1 MFDWLRKRKKNRKI
15 KTLDYLINLEERRQ
29 LFLTKQ
35 INETK
40 TLEEKIIEKEK
51 VKPPNLFASKN
62 CAFVTTETDI
72 ELVQVKVLD
81 NHKIKY
87 KKREI
92 LIDPYRPAHI
102 LTIPLHKIIPTR
114 LGRFFSPRFQRFRVY
129 TFQREGEI
137 THDPNNDKMD
147 EEDKVKLESVLLLA
161 GAASKADI
169 ATRIMAGMKEA
180 LGFWTYFRDILYIL
194 VIILMLFA
202 FQIAPNMG

>member
-1 MFDWLRKRKKNRKI
+1 MFDWLRKRNKNRKI
-15 KTLDYLINLEERRQ
+15 KTLDYLTDLVISKQKVLQEQ
-29 LFLTKQ
+29 LD
-35 INETK
+35 ETK
-40 TLEEKIIEKEK
+40 TLEEKVSEKEK
-51 VKPPNLFASKN
+51 AKPSKLFTSKN

-72 ELVQVKVLD
+72 EMVQVEVLD

-92 LIDPYRPAHI
+92 QIDPHRPAHI
-102 LTIPLHKIIPTR
+102 LTLPLHKIIPTR
-114 LGRFFSPRFQRFRVY
+114 LGRFFAPRFQRFRVF
-129 TFQREGEI
+129 TFQKEGEM
-137 THDPNNDKMD
+137 THDPNDDNMN

-169 ATRIMAGMKEA
+169 ATKIMAGMKEA